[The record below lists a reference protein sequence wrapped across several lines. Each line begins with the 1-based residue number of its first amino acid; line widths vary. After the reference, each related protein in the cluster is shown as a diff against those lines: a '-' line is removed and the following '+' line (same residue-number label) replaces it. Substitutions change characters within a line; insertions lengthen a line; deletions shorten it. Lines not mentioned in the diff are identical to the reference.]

1 MTFEKFIKL
10 INILDNDGEILVMED
25 IGYEKE
31 VCTISK
37 YDDIFEC
44 MKYFKDSRY
53 SLYIYEDDKPY
64 YEIKYLVID
73 ENEYRIG
80 YSSYELKNV
89 FVWLEE

>member
-1 MTFEKFIKL
+1 MTSDINLTNCKVFICCY
-10 INILDNDGEILVMED
+10 NDVV

-53 SLYIYEDDKPY
+53 SLYIYENNKPY
-64 YEIKYLVID
+64 YEMK
-73 ENEYRIG
+73 E
-80 YSSYELKNV
+80 
-89 FVWLEE
+89 F